1 MKKFMLLIGLVLVML
16 GCTQTQTQTQIQT
29 QTQTQSAIWI
39 DVRTVQEYEAGHLPT
54 AVNIPFDVI
63 ADNISAVTTDK
74 NAPIHLYCK
83 SGRRAGVALE
93 TLSALGY
100 TNVTNEGGYEQLI
113 AD

>member
-16 GCTQTQTQTQIQT
+16 GCTQTQTQTQ
-29 QTQTQSAIWI
+29 AIWI